1 MERNTEEIKM
11 RLKDKVAII
20 TGGGTGIGRGIA
32 LEFSKEGARV
42 VVSGRRIEPLN
53 ETVNQIQTQGGTA
66 ITIQTDVSSSKQVNQ
81 MAEKIITEFGRI
93 DILVNNAGIY
103 LPHDALSATEE
114 EWDRVLAIDLKGVWL
129 CSKACLPQMLKQGEG
144 KIINISSI
152 AGLIGFENS
161 AAYCA
166 AKGAVNNMTRQ
177 MALDYSLKG
186 ININAIAPGVIETEM
201 TKSYLADESGRRV
214 LLEKTPVGRIGK
226 PEDIAYAA
234 VYLASSE
241 SDFVTGQTLVVD
253 GGWTIR

>member
-1 MERNTEEIKM
+1 MERNTEKIKM
-11 RLKDKVAII
+11 RLKDKLAII

-53 ETVNQIQTQGGTA
+53 ETVNQIQAQGGTA
-66 ITIQTDVSSSKQVNQ
+66 ITIQADVSSSKQVNQ
-81 MAEKIITEFGRI
+81 MVEKIITEFGRI

-103 LPHDALSATEE
+103 LPHDALSTTEE
-114 EWDRVLAIDLKGVWL
+114 EWDKVMAIDLKGVWL

-152 AGLIGFENS
+152 AGLIGLEQS

-166 AKGAVNNMTRQ
+166 AKGAVNNLTRQ
-177 MALDYSLKG
+177 MALDYASWG
-186 ININAIAPGVIETEM
+186 INVNAIAPGVIESEM
-201 TKSYLADESGRRV
+201 TKSYLENEEEKKRF
-214 LLEKTPVGRIGK
+214 LEKTPVGRVGV
-226 PEDIAYAA
+226 PQDIAYAA

-241 SDFVTGQTLVVD
+241 SNFVTGQILVVD
-253 GGWTIR
+253 GGWTIK